1 MRQIRKSAARSDSA
15 WCVNI
20 LRRFVD
26 SELKE
31 SLEESPIVLI
41 EGARQVGKS
50 TLAREIAEHRSAHYV
65 TLDDGPTFDL
75 ARFDPMSFLEQ
86 APDKMLV
93 VDEAQRLPDL
103 FLPLKATVD
112 RDRRPGRFLFTGSAN
127 FLKLPGVGDSLAGRL
142 TSVSLK
148 PFSMGEMDGRS
159 NPEDFVSWLLDIA
172 DSKSALPDRLGVDL
186 AELVERVCA
195 GGYPEPF
202 FRKTQRRRHRWFDN
216 YVERLVGHDAA
227 HLGSGN
233 SSKLLESLLRRVATN
248 PSQPLVQAKIAR
260 HIGATAHGIK
270 GVLDLASTMF
280 LVEETPAWSSS
291 LSNRD
296 VKTSKLSLLDSGLS
310 ASLAGFFP
318 GKELQVGGSEYF
330 GALLEQFVMQQ
341 LSAQR
346 SWSLE
351 TFDVFHY
358 RTRDGQEIDVVIE
371 LRDGRIIM
379 IEVKTTQTPNMS
391 AFTTIRNVRRKLGD
405 RVIAGIVLH
414 TGTHAS
420 RMEDWLYQLPVS
432 ALWRHSV

>member
-1 MRQIRKSAARSDSA
+1 M
-15 WCVNI
+15 
-20 LRRFVD
+20 
-26 SELKE
+26 
-31 SLEESPIVLI
+31 
-41 EGARQVGKS
+41 
-50 TLAREIAEHRSAHYV
+50 
-65 TLDDGPTFDL
+65 
-75 ARFDPMSFLEQ
+75 
-86 APDKMLV
+86 
-93 VDEAQRLPDL
+93 
-103 FLPLKATVD
+103 
-112 RDRRPGRFLFTGSAN
+112 
-127 FLKLPGVGDSLAGRL
+127 
-142 TSVSLK
+142 
-148 PFSMGEMDGRS
+148 
-159 NPEDFVSWLLDIA
+159 
-172 DSKSALPDRLGVDL
+172 
-186 AELVERVCA
+186 
-195 GGYPEPF
+195 
-202 FRKTQRRRHRWFDN
+202 
-216 YVERLVGHDAA
+216 
-227 HLGSGN
+227 
-233 SSKLLESLLRRVATN
+233 ATN

-318 GKELQVGGSEYF
+318 GQELQVGGSEYF

-351 TFDVFHY
+351 IFDVFHY

-379 IEVKTTQTPNMS
+379 IEVKATQTPNMS